1 MLCLKDGLNGA
12 SHQNNFLC
20 DILSEFHTS
29 LNILN
34 NCLCVS
40 ETMAELDVYWT
51 DISAVFGLTKL
62 FGPPLTPSGE
72 APSKLSEKTCHYLQS
87 DKEMAMFVED
97 FVLDSYNIMLRET
110 IVPKFW
116 SHFKTPETKP
126 KMGFDK
132 FCKAVECLHN
142 DYQELAIH
150 TKELQSIRE
159 MCNTHRTLY
168 GQRTVSDLL
177 SIALKATLHSQLDQV
192 PTDWQNLVKQFYSQY
207 FCCYKND
214 GWTGDASV
222 ASADDSG
229 DWNDGI
235 CCQGCSVLVEMC
247 QCQHI
252 RDTFQLTT
260 TRMSELGLLEK
271 LTDKVIIEIV
281 QEEIDN
287 HVQESCK

>member
-1 MLCLKDGLNGA
+1 
-12 SHQNNFLC
+12 
-20 DILSEFHTS
+20 
-29 LNILN
+29 
-34 NCLCVS
+34 
-40 ETMAELDVYWT
+40 MAELDVYWT